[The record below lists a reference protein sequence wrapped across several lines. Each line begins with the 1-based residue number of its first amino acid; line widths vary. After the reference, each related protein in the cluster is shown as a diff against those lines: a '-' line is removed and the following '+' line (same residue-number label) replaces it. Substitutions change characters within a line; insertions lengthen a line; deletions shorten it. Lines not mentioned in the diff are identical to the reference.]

1 MDQNVPS
8 VSFLS
13 IGMFSAAVGA
23 AGTSKDPFVYSTAV
37 GERETEMT
45 DAVFRGMERT

>member
-1 MDQNVPS
+1 
-8 VSFLS
+8 
-13 IGMFSAAVGA
+13 MFSAAVGA

-45 DAVFRGMERT
+45 DAVFRGMERTTWLRSVVKKCFDQ